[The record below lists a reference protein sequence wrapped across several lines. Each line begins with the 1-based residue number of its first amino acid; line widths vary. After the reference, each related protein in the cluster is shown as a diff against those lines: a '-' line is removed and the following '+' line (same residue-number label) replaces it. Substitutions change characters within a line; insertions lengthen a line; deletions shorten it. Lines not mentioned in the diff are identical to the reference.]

1 MKTINKVQTAA
12 TGLALVLALSAC
24 GGAATGT
31 SAAAE
36 DKAKTNHTADISE
49 GVQADPAAV
58 ALLPQ
63 SIKDKGE
70 LTVAMDLH
78 YPPTTFLA
86 EDNTTPIG
94 LNPDVARLIAKKLDL
109 KLKFVD
115 TKFDTIVP
123 GLDGGRF
130 DFTATTMSKTEERL
144 KVLDMIDYFKAG
156 NSVAAAAGNP
166 LNLTV
171 ETLCGKNI
179 AVTQGSTG
187 QLKRLPA
194 LSEQTCTSKGQPAI
208 NAVTLPNVQEALTQL
223 HSKRIDG
230 VLYDTTSLGWAQKQ
244 QPDSFTLIGR
254 VNVGNSDVTA
264 VGLKKDSPLTP
275 AMQAALQSVLQT
287 PEYKESLETWGL
299 ESGAITDA
307 KLN

>member
-1 MKTINKVQTAA
+1 MKIRTKAQTAA
-12 TGLALVLALSAC
+12 AGLAVLMALTAC
-24 GGAATGT
+24 GGAANSD
-31 SAAAE
+31 SA
-36 DKAKTNHTADISE
+36 DSSKTADTTDISE
-49 GVQADPAAV
+49 GVQPDSAAV

-63 SIKDKGE
+63 AIKDKGE

-86 EDNTTPIG
+86 EDNTTAIG
-94 LNPDVARLIAKKLDL
+94 LNPDIARLIARKLDL

-156 NSVAAAAGNP
+156 NSVAVAAGNP

-208 NAVTLPNVQEALTQL
+208 NGVTLPNVQDALTQL

-230 VLYDTTSLGWAQKQ
+230 ILYDTTALGWAEKQ
-244 QPDSFTLIGR
+244 QPGSFVLVGR
-254 VNVGNSDVTA
+254 VDVGSSDLTA
-264 VGLKKDSPLTP
+264 IGLKKGSPLVP
-275 AMQAALQSVLQT
+275 AFQAALQSVLQT
-287 PEYKESLETWGL
+287 PEYKESLDNWGL

>member
-1 MKTINKVQTAA
+1 MKIRTKAQTAA
-12 TGLALVLALSAC
+12 AGLAVLLALSAC
-24 GGAATGT
+24 GGAATSDSAET
-31 SAAAE
+31 S
-36 DKAKTNHTADISE
+36 KTANTTDISE
-49 GVQADPAAV
+49 GVQPDSAAV

-94 LNPDVARLIAKKLDL
+94 LNPDIARLIAKKLDL

-156 NSVAAAAGNP
+156 NSVAVAAGNP
-166 LNLTV
+166 LKLTV

-194 LSEQTCTSKGQPAI
+194 LNEQTCTSKGQPAI
-208 NAVTLPNVQEALTQL
+208 NAVTLPNIQDALTQL

-230 VLYDTTSLGWAQKQ
+230 ILYDTTSLGWAEKQ
-244 QPDSFTLIGR
+244 QPGSFTMLGR
-254 VNVGNSDVTA
+254 VNVGSSDLTA
-264 VGLKKDSPLTP
+264 IGLKKGSPLTP
-275 AMQAALQSVLQT
+275 AFQAAIQSVLQT
-287 PEYKESLETWGL
+287 PEYKESLENWGL
-299 ESGAITDA
+299 DSGAITDA

>member
-1 MKTINKVQTAA
+1 LKTINKVQIAA
-12 TGLALVLALSAC
+12 AGLAALFTLSAC
-24 GGAATGT
+24 GGAATGNSSPDSSKT
-31 SAAAE
+31 SN
-36 DKAKTNHTADISE
+36 TTDISE
-49 GVQADPAAV
+49 GVQPDAAAV

-63 SIKDKGE
+63 SFKDKGE

-94 LNPDVARLIAKKLDL
+94 LNPDIARLVAKKLGL

-115 TKFDTIVP
+115 TKFDTIIP
-123 GLDGGRF
+123 GLDGGRY

-166 LNLTV
+166 QKLTV

-194 LSEQTCTSKGQPAI
+194 LNEQTCTSKGQPAI

-230 VLYDTTSLGWAQKQ
+230 ILYDTTSLGWAEKQ
-244 QPDSFTLIGR
+244 QPGSFTIIGR
-254 VNVGNSDVTA
+254 VNVGSSDLTA
-264 VGLKKDSPLTP
+264 VGLKKGSPLTP
-275 AMQAALQSVLQT
+275 AMQAALQSVLQM
-287 PEYKESLETWGL
+287 PEYKESLENWGL
-299 ESGAITDA
+299 QSGAITDA

>member
-1 MKTINKVQTAA
+1 MKTTTKVQIAA
-12 TGLALVLALSAC
+12 AGLAALMTLSAC
-24 GGAATGT
+24 GGSATGSSSPDSSKT
-31 SAAAE
+31 SN
-36 DKAKTNHTADISE
+36 TTDISE
-49 GVQADPAAV
+49 GVQPDAAAV

-63 SIKDKGE
+63 SFKDKGE

-94 LNPDVARLIAKKLDL
+94 LNPDIARLVAKKLGL

-115 TKFDTIVP
+115 TKFDTIIP
-123 GLDGGRF
+123 GLDGGRY

-156 NSVAAAAGNP
+156 NSVATAAGNP
-166 LNLTV
+166 QKLTV

-187 QLKRLPA
+187 QLKRLPS
-194 LSEQTCTSKGQPAI
+194 LNEQTCTSKGQPAI

-230 VLYDTTSLGWAQKQ
+230 ILYDTTSLGWAEKQ
-244 QPDSFTLIGR
+244 QPGSFTIIGR
-254 VNVGNSDVTA
+254 VNVGSSDLTA
-264 VGLKKDSPLTP
+264 VGLKKGSPLTP
-275 AMQAALQSVLQT
+275 AMQAALQSVLQM
-287 PEYKESLETWGL
+287 PEYKESLENWGL
-299 ESGAITDA
+299 QSGAITDA

>member
-1 MKTINKVQTAA
+1 MKTIFKAQTTAA
-12 TGLALVLALSAC
+12 GIALLLALSAC
-24 GGAATGT
+24 GGAASSDSADT
-31 SAAAE
+31 SQ
-36 DKAKTNHTADISE
+36 TNNTSDISE
-49 GVQADPAAV
+49 GVQPDQAAI

-63 SIKDKGE
+63 SYKDKGE

-86 EDNTTPIG
+86 EDNSTPIG

-109 KLKFVD
+109 KLRFVD

-156 NSVAAAAGNP
+156 NSVVVAAGNP
-166 LNLTV
+166 LNLSM
-171 ETLCGKNI
+171 ETLCGKNV

-230 VLYDTTSLGWAQKQ
+230 ILYDTTALGWAAKQ
-244 QPDSFTLIGR
+244 QPDSFTLLGR
-254 VNVGNSDVTA
+254 VNVGSSDLTA
-264 VGLKKDSPLTP
+264 VGLKKGSPLTP
-275 AMQAALQSVLQT
+275 AMQAAIQSVLET
-287 PEYKESLETWGL
+287 PEYQESLKTWGL
-299 ESGAITDA
+299 ETGAITDA

>member
-12 TGLALVLALSAC
+12 AGLAVLLTLSAC
-24 GGAATGT
+24 GGAATSTPG
-31 SAAAE
+31 SEEAQSL
-36 DKAKTNHTADISE
+36 TNNTTDISE
-49 GVQADPAAV
+49 GVQPDAAAV
-58 ALLPQ
+58 ELLPQ
-63 SIKDKGE
+63 SYKDKGE

-86 EDNTTPIG
+86 EDNQTPIG
-94 LNPDVARLIAKKLDL
+94 LNPDVARLVAKKLDL

-123 GLDGGRF
+123 GLDGGRY

-144 KVLDMIDYFKAG
+144 KVLDMIDYFRAG
-156 NSVAAAAGNP
+156 NSVAVAAGNP

-194 LSEQTCTSKGQPAI
+194 LDEQTCTSKGQPAI

-230 VLYDTTSLGWAQKQ
+230 VLYDTTSLGWAEKQ
-244 QPDSFTLIGR
+244 QPNSFTILGR
-254 VNVGNSDVTA
+254 VNVGSSDVTA
-264 VGLKKDSPLTP
+264 IGLKKGSELTP
-275 AMQAALQSVLQT
+275 AMQAAIQSVLAT

-299 ESGAITDA
+299 ESGAIDDA

>member
-1 MKTINKVQTAA
+1 MKTINKLQTAA
-12 TGLALVLALSAC
+12 VGLAAVLALSAC
-24 GGAATGT
+24 GGAAGVSST
-31 SAAAE
+31 SE
-36 DKAKTNHTADISE
+36 ETKSLTNNTTDISE
-49 GVQADPAAV
+49 GVQPDADAV

-63 SIKDKGE
+63 SYKDKGE

-86 EDNTTPIG
+86 EDNQTPIG
-94 LNPDVARLIAKKLDL
+94 LNPDVARLVAKKLDL
-109 KLKFVD
+109 DLKFVD

-156 NSVAAAAGNP
+156 NSVAVAAGNP
-166 LNLTV
+166 LNLTM

-194 LSEQTCTSKGQPAI
+194 LSEQTCTSKGQPEI

-244 QPDSFTLIGR
+244 QPDSFTLLGR
-254 VNVGNSDVTA
+254 VNVGSSDVTA
-264 VGLKKDSPLTP
+264 IGVKKGSPLTP
-275 AMQAALQSVLQT
+275 ALQKAIQSVLET

>member
-1 MKTINKVQTAA
+1 
-12 TGLALVLALSAC
+12 
-24 GGAATGT
+24 
-31 SAAAE
+31 
-36 DKAKTNHTADISE
+36 
-49 GVQADPAAV
+49 
-58 ALLPQ
+58 
-63 SIKDKGE
+63 
-70 LTVAMDLH
+70 VAMDLH

-86 EDNTTPIG
+86 EDNQTPIG
-94 LNPDVARLIAKKLDL
+94 LNPDVARLVAKKLDL
-109 KLKFVD
+109 DLKFVD

-156 NSVAAAAGNP
+156 NSVAVAAGNP
-166 LNLTV
+166 LNLTM

-194 LSEQTCTSKGQPAI
+194 LSEQTCTSKGQPEI

-244 QPDSFTLIGR
+244 QPDSFTLLGR
-254 VNVGNSDVTA
+254 VNVGSSDVTA
-264 VGLKKDSPLTP
+264 IGVKKGSPLTP
-275 AMQAALQSVLQT
+275 ALQKAIQSVLET

>member
-1 MKTINKVQTAA
+1 MKTINKLQTAA
-12 TGLALVLALSAC
+12 VGLAAVLALSAC
-24 GGAATGT
+24 GGAAGVSSTT
-31 SAAAE
+31 EETKSL
-36 DKAKTNHTADISE
+36 TNNTTDISE
-49 GVQADPAAV
+49 GVQPDAAAV

-63 SIKDKGE
+63 SYKDKGE

-86 EDNTTPIG
+86 EDNQTPIG
-94 LNPDVARLIAKKLDL
+94 LNPDVARLVAKKLDL

-123 GLDGGRF
+123 GLDGGRY

-156 NSVAAAAGNP
+156 TSVAAAAGNP
-166 LNLTV
+166 LKLTV

-194 LSEQTCTSKGQPAI
+194 LNEQTCTSKGQPAI

-230 VLYDTTSLGWAQKQ
+230 VLYDTTSLGWAEKQ
-244 QPDSFTLIGR
+244 QPGSFTIIGR
-254 VNVGNSDVTA
+254 VNVGNSDLTA
-264 VGLKKDSPLTP
+264 IGLKKGSELTP
-275 AMQAALQSVLQT
+275 AMQKAIQSVLET
-287 PEYKESLETWGL
+287 PEYKKSLETWGL

>member
-1 MKTINKVQTAA
+1 MKTRSKIQTAA
-12 TGLALVLALSAC
+12 AGLVVLLALSAC
-24 GGAATGT
+24 GGSATGGT
-31 SAAAE
+31 SP
-36 DKAKTNHTADISE
+36 DSSKTSNTSDISE
-49 GVQADPAAV
+49 GIKPDEAAIK
-58 ALLPQ
+58 LLPQ
-63 SIKDKGE
+63 SFKDKGE
-70 LTVAMDLH
+70 LAVAMDLH

-86 EDNTTPIG
+86 EDNQTPIG
-94 LNPDVARLIAKKLDL
+94 LNPDIARLLAKKLDL

-115 TKFDTIVP
+115 TKFDTIIP

-166 LNLTV
+166 LKLTV

-194 LSEQTCTSKGQPAI
+194 LNEQTCTSKGQPAI

-244 QPDSFTLIGR
+244 QPGSFTLLGR
-254 VNVGNSDVTA
+254 VNVGSSDLTA
-264 VGLKKDSPLTP
+264 IGLKKGSPLTP
-275 AMQAALQSVLQT
+275 AMQAAVQSVLKS
-287 PEYKESLETWGL
+287 PEYKKSLETWGL

>member
-1 MKTINKVQTAA
+1 MKTRNKAQTAA
-12 TGLALVLALSAC
+12 AGLAVLLALSAC
-24 GGAATGT
+24 GGTATSGSADSSKT
-31 SAAAE
+31 S
-36 DKAKTNHTADISE
+36 NTADISE
-49 GVQADPAAV
+49 GVQPDQAAV

-63 SIKDKGE
+63 SFKDKGE

-86 EDNTTPIG
+86 EDNQTAIG
-94 LNPDVARLIAKKLDL
+94 LNPDVARLVAKKLDL

-144 KVLDMIDYFKAG
+144 EVLDMIDYFRAG
-156 NSVAAAAGNP
+156 TSVAAAAGNP

-171 ETLCGKNI
+171 EALCGKNI

-194 LSEQTCTSKGQPAI
+194 LNEQTCTSKGQPAI

-230 VLYDTTSLGWAQKQ
+230 ILYDTTALAWAAKQ
-244 QPDSFTLIGR
+244 QPDSFTIIGR
-254 VNVGNSDVTA
+254 VNVGSSDLTA
-264 VGLKKDSPLTP
+264 VGLKKGSALTP
-275 AMQAALQSVLQT
+275 ALQAALQSVLET
-287 PEYKESLETWGL
+287 PEYKKSLETWGL
-299 ESGAITDA
+299 DSGAITDA

>member
-1 MKTINKVQTAA
+1 
-12 TGLALVLALSAC
+12 
-24 GGAATGT
+24 
-31 SAAAE
+31 
-36 DKAKTNHTADISE
+36 
-49 GVQADPAAV
+49 
-58 ALLPQ
+58 
-63 SIKDKGE
+63 
-70 LTVAMDLH
+70 MDLH

-86 EDNTTPIG
+86 EDNHTPIG
-94 LNPDVARLIAKKLDL
+94 LNPDVARLVAKKLGL

-208 NAVTLPNVQEALTQL
+208 NGVTLPNVQEALTQL

-230 VLYDTTSLGWAQKQ
+230 ILYDTTALGWAQKQ
-244 QPDSFTLIGR
+244 QPDSFTILGR
-254 VNVGNSDVTA
+254 GQRRQQRRDRHRPEE
-264 VGLKKDSPLTP
+264 GLAADPGPADSASSPSLKPRSTRSPWRPGAWSPGPSPTP
-275 AMQAALQSVLQT
+275 
-287 PEYKESLETWGL
+287 
-299 ESGAITDA
+299 
-307 KLN
+307 N

>member
-1 MKTINKVQTAA
+1 M
-12 TGLALVLALSAC
+12 
-24 GGAATGT
+24 
-31 SAAAE
+31 
-36 DKAKTNHTADISE
+36 
-49 GVQADPAAV
+49 

-86 EDNTTPIG
+86 EDNTTAIG
-94 LNPDVARLIAKKLDL
+94 LNPDIARLIAKKLDL

-115 TKFDTIVP
+115 TKFDTIIP

-156 NSVAAAAGNP
+156 TSVVAAAGNP

-194 LSEQTCTSKGQPAI
+194 LNEQTCTSKGQPAI
-208 NAVTLPNVQEALTQL
+208 NAVTLPNIQDALTQL

-230 VLYDTTSLGWAQKQ
+230 ILYDTTSLGWAEKQ
-244 QPDSFTLIGR
+244 QPGSFTMLGR
-254 VNVGNSDVTA
+254 VNVGSSDLTA
-264 VGLKKDSPLTP
+264 IGLKKGSPLTP
-275 AMQAALQSVLQT
+275 AFQAAIQSVLAT
-287 PEYKESLETWGL
+287 PEYKESLDNWGL

>member
-1 MKTINKVQTAA
+1 MKTIFKAQTTAA
-12 TGLALVLALSAC
+12 GIALLLALSAC
-24 GGAATGT
+24 GGAASSDSADT
-31 SAAAE
+31 SQ
-36 DKAKTNHTADISE
+36 TNNTSDISE
-49 GVQADPAAV
+49 GVQPDQAAV

-63 SIKDKGE
+63 SYRDKGE

-86 EDNTTPIG
+86 EDNSTPIG
-94 LNPDVARLIAKKLDL
+94 LNPDIARLIAKKLDL

-156 NSVAAAAGNP
+156 TSVVAASGNP

-171 ETLCGKNI
+171 ETLCGKNV

-230 VLYDTTSLGWAQKQ
+230 ILYDTTALGWAAKQ
-244 QPDSFTLIGR
+244 QPDAFTMIGR
-254 VNVGNSDVTA
+254 VNVGSSDLTA

-275 AMQAALQSVLQT
+275 ALQAAIQSVLETQ
-287 PEYKESLETWGL
+287 EYKEALANWGL

>member
-1 MKTINKVQTAA
+1 M
-12 TGLALVLALSAC
+12 
-24 GGAATGT
+24 
-31 SAAAE
+31 
-36 DKAKTNHTADISE
+36 
-49 GVQADPAAV
+49 

-63 SIKDKGE
+63 SFKDKGE

-86 EDNTTPIG
+86 EDNSTPIG

-115 TKFDTIVP
+115 TKFDTIIP

-144 KVLDMIDYFKAG
+144 KVLDMIDYFRAG
-156 NSVAAAAGNP
+156 TSVAAAAGNP
-166 LNLTV
+166 LKLTV

-194 LSEQTCTSKGQPAI
+194 LSEQSCTSKGQPAI

-230 VLYDTTSLGWAQKQ
+230 ILYDTTALAWAAKQ
-244 QPDSFTLIGR
+244 QPDSFTILGR
-254 VNVGNSDVTA
+254 VNVGSSDLTA
-264 VGLKKDSPLTP
+264 VGLKKGSPLTP
-275 AMQAALQSVLQT
+275 ALQAALQSVLAT
-287 PEYKESLETWGL
+287 PEYKESLEKWGL
-299 ESGAITDA
+299 DSGAITDA

>member
-1 MKTINKVQTAA
+1 MKIRTKAQTAA
-12 TGLALVLALSAC
+12 AGLAVLLALSAC
-24 GGAATGT
+24 GGTANSD
-31 SAAAE
+31 SAE
-36 DKAKTNHTADISE
+36 NSKTANTTDISE
-49 GVQADPAAV
+49 GVQPDSAAV

-94 LNPDVARLIAKKLDL
+94 LNPDIARLIAKKLDL

-156 NSVAAAAGNP
+156 NSVAVAAGNP
-166 LNLTV
+166 LKLTV

-208 NAVTLPNVQEALTQL
+208 NGVTLPNIQDALTQL

-230 VLYDTTSLGWAQKQ
+230 ILYDTTALGWAEKQ
-244 QPDSFTLIGR
+244 QPGSFELVGR
-254 VNVGNSDVTA
+254 VDVGTSDLTA
-264 VGLKKDSPLTP
+264 IGLKKGSPLTP
-275 AMQAALQSVLQT
+275 AFQTALQSVLQT
-287 PEYKESLETWGL
+287 PEYKESLENWGL
-299 ESGAITDA
+299 DSGAITDA

>member
-1 MKTINKVQTAA
+1 MKTRSKIQTAA
-12 TGLALVLALSAC
+12 TGLVVLLALSAC
-24 GGAATGT
+24 GGSATGGT
-31 SAAAE
+31 SP
-36 DKAKTNHTADISE
+36 DSSMTSNTSDISE
-49 GVQADPAAV
+49 GIKPDEAAIK
-58 ALLPQ
+58 LLPQ
-63 SIKDKGE
+63 SFKDKGE
-70 LTVAMDLH
+70 LAVAMDLH

-86 EDNTTPIG
+86 EDNQTPIG
-94 LNPDVARLIAKKLDL
+94 LNPDIARLLAKKLDL

-115 TKFDTIVP
+115 TKFDTIIP

-166 LNLTV
+166 LKLTV

-244 QPDSFTLIGR
+244 QPGSFTLLGR
-254 VNVGNSDVTA
+254 VNVGSSDLTA
-264 VGLKKDSPLTP
+264 IGLKKGSPLTP
-275 AMQAALQSVLQT
+275 AMQAAVQSVLKS
-287 PEYKESLETWGL
+287 PEYKKSLETWGL

>member
-1 MKTINKVQTAA
+1 MKTMSKIQTAA
-12 TGLALVLALSAC
+12 TGLAVLMALSAC
-24 GGAATGT
+24 GAAATQDPQ
-31 SAAAE
+31 SS
-36 DKAKTNHTADISE
+36 NTADISA
-49 GVQADPAAV
+49 GIQPDAKAV
-58 ALLPQ
+58 SLLPQ
-63 SIKDKGE
+63 SYKDKGE

-86 EDNTTPIG
+86 EDNQTPIG
-94 LNPDVARLIAKKLDL
+94 LNPDIARLIAKKLDL
-109 KLKFVD
+109 KLKFED

-123 GLDGGRF
+123 GIDGGRY

-144 KVLDMIDYFKAG
+144 EVLDMIDYFKAG
-156 NSVAAAAGNP
+156 SSVAVAAGNP
-166 LNLTV
+166 LNLSM

-179 AVTQGSTG
+179 AVTAGSTG

-230 VLYDTTSLGWAQKQ
+230 ILYDTTALGWAAKQ
-244 QPDSFTLIGR
+244 QPDSFTLLGR
-254 VNVGNSDVTA
+254 VNVGSSDVTA
-264 VGLKKDSPLTP
+264 IGVKKGSPLTP
-275 AMQAALQSVLQT
+275 ALQAAIQSVLET
-287 PEYKESLETWGL
+287 PEYKKSLETWGL

>member
-1 MKTINKVQTAA
+1 MKTINKLQTAA
-12 TGLALVLALSAC
+12 LGLAAVLALSAC
-24 GGAATGT
+24 GGAAGVSST
-31 SAAAE
+31 SE
-36 DKAKTNHTADISE
+36 ETKSLTNNTTDISE
-49 GVQADPAAV
+49 GVQPDADAV

-63 SIKDKGE
+63 SYKDKGE

-86 EDNTTPIG
+86 EDNQTPIG
-94 LNPDVARLIAKKLDL
+94 LNPDVARLVAKKLDL
-109 KLKFVD
+109 DLKFVD

-156 NSVAAAAGNP
+156 NSVAVAAGNP
-166 LNLTV
+166 LNLTM

-194 LSEQTCTSKGQPAI
+194 LSEQTCTSKGQPEI

-244 QPDSFTLIGR
+244 QPDSFTLLGR
-254 VNVGNSDVTA
+254 VNVGSSDVTA
-264 VGLKKDSPLTP
+264 IGVKKGSPLTP
-275 AMQAALQSVLQT
+275 ALQKAIQSVLET